1 MIIKSIKEFLKLE
14 ASAGLLLMG
23 TAAWALVVANTPMLE
38 TLYSWYLQI
47 PISVQVGDLIIAK
60 PTLLWINDGLM
71 AVFFLL
77 IGLELKRELIEGE
90 LSSISKLIMPAAA
103 AVGGLVVPALIYG
116 YINWDEGASLNGWAI
131 PTATDIAF
139 ALGVLTLLGDR
150 VPISL
155 KLFLL
160 SLAILDDIAAIIMI
174 AIFYTVDLSEL
185 SLGIAAV
192 AIVVLFVMNRLR
204 VTHIGAYMIVG
215 LILWTSVLKS
225 GVHATLA
232 GVVLGFMIP
241 LRVENEDGDSLAKKL
256 EHDLH
261 PWVSYFVL
269 PVFAFANAGVSLTG
283 ISWDVFTHP
292 VTLGIALGLII
303 GKPAGV
309 FLITWLAHALRIA
322 ELPEGVTWMQIYGLS
337 VLCGVGFTMS
347 LFIGTLAFEEVGMN
361 FSPYDRIGVIVGS
374 SICAIWGYTVLHFAL
389 PKRQSA
395 VDSA

>member
-23 TAAWALVVANTPMLE
+23 TAAWALVVANTPGLE

-60 PTLLWINDGLM
+60 PTVLWINDGLM
-71 AVFFLL
+71 ALFFLL
-77 IGLELKRELIEGE
+77 IGLELKREVIEGE

-103 AVGGLVVPALIYG
+103 AIGGLIVPALVYS
-116 YINWDEGASLNGWAI
+116 YINWDDGASLNGWAI

-139 ALGVLTLLGDR
+139 ALGILMLLGNR
-150 VPISL
+150 VPIAL

-160 SLAILDDIAAIIMI
+160 SLAILDDIAAIVMI
-174 AIFYTVDLSEL
+174 ALFYTSDLSEL
-185 SLGIAAV
+185 SLVIAAL
-192 AIVVLFVMNRLR
+192 AMLTLFVMNRKR
-204 VTHIGAYMIVG
+204 VTHIGAYMIIG

-241 LRVENEDGDSLAKKL
+241 LRVDNEDGESLAKKL

-261 PWVSYFVL
+261 PWVSYFIL

-283 ISWDVFTHP
+283 VSWDVFTHP
-292 VTLGIALGLII
+292 VTLGIALGLIV

-309 FLITWLAHALRIA
+309 FCITWLVHALRIA
-322 ELPEGVTWMQIYGLS
+322 RLPESVTWMQIYGLS

-347 LFIGTLAFEEVGMN
+347 LFIGTLAFDQVGAD
-361 FSPYDRIGVIVGS
+361 FSPYDRLGVIVGS
-374 SICAIWGYTVLHFAL
+374 TICAIWGYAVLYFAL
-389 PKRQSA
+389 PKKE
-395 VDSA
+395 